1 MQQKVFTI
9 AENAPVARETYRL
22 RLTGDTAAITAIIM
36 HTAVPS
42 QSAAPMKRAHSPYI
56 AHAVSPISTLAASG
70 RANTLASRG
79 LSSSVRHMKA

>member
-1 MQQKVFTI
+1 M
-9 AENAPVARETYRL
+9 AL
-22 RLTGDTAAITAIIM
+22 RHTADTAYTTTAAITAIIM

-70 RANTLASRG
+70 RANT
-79 LSSSVRHMKA
+79 